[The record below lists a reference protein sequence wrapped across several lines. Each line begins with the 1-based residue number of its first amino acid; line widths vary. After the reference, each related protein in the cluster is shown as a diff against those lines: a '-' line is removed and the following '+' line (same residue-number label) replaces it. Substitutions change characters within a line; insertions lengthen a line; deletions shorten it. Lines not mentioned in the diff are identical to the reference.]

1 MKKAKEMTKLT
12 QKILELAE
20 NNTVKAIGYTEL
32 IKYALIETIKKVK

>member
-1 MKKAKEMTKLT
+1 MKEAEEMTKIT

-20 NNTVKAIGYTEL
+20 NNTAKAIGYTEL